1 MEQFRFE
8 MKPDMGQD
16 EGEPDRGFHTMD
28 MIIRSKLFEEAVID
42 RITIV
47 DALNKKKLVLTRDG
61 YSPSPQP
68 APSADRNPYTPL
80 PHAQKGEPAQINNGV
95 TFKLAL
101 YDENGD
107 ISDQLP
113 ADMRTLE
120 REGGDKNPSQVA
132 SLGKGLYQTFAGDL
146 VIPRTLLIS
155 SENGTTKLG
164 MTTISSVIIEGSDF
178 LPMRAGQEDE
188 SLSVNPIMDQTQTG
202 SESVVF
208 VGISDKE
215 IKDNDNAVE
224 GQKLQNAQKTENI
237 GTFDTL
243 LYSHTYE
250 QYEKWISGP
259 AGK

>member
-1 MEQFRFE
+1 
-8 MKPDMGQD
+8 
-16 EGEPDRGFHTMD
+16 
-28 MIIRSKLFEEAVID
+28 
-42 RITIV
+42 
-47 DALNKKKLVLTRDG
+47 
-61 YSPSPQP
+61 
-68 APSADRNPYTPL
+68 
-80 PHAQKGEPAQINNGV
+80 
-95 TFKLAL
+95 
-101 YDENGD
+101 
-107 ISDQLP
+107 
-113 ADMRTLE
+113 MRTLE

-215 IKDNDNAVE
+215 IKDNDNAC
-224 GQKLQNAQKTENI
+224 
-237 GTFDTL
+237 L
-243 LYSHTYE
+243 LYTSRVMR
-250 QYEKWISGP
+250 QRNPGRS
-259 AGK
+259 AG